1 MANKKISDLA
11 AVATAALS
19 DFLALETASGTKKIT
34 FQNFMSVL
42 TPKTAAAHNAIFRGK
57 DLTGVYTIAQ
67 ISAMITAGTFDDLY
81 IGDYFDVT
89 ISTTYT
95 ASEVVR
101 CVFAGFDTFM
111 NNGDTA
117 LSSHHAAIVTKNCF
131 AATAKMNST
140 NTTGVSQNTDNP
152 VGVSAEAANQKGA
165 YYGSDMNQIV
175 LPVYA
180 AALQT
185 ALSNHIVTRR
195 ALLSDKIGADLQ
207 SNAGAGFTGASS
219 NWAWY
224 DTKLSL
230 LSEMQVYGG
239 NVLSSSFY
247 DTGCDNQQLPL
258 FALDPT
264 AKVCGAGGTGSGGR
278 QWYWLKNVA
287 SAAYFAFVS
296 SFGAS
301 NYDLASHSSGV
312 RPLFVIR

>member
-1 MANKKISDLA
+1 MNVNSIKINNVYHDGEVDLDKLLPD
-11 AVATAALS
+11 ALRTNGIS
-19 DFLALETASGTKKIT
+19 
-34 FQNFMSVL
+34 
-42 TPKTAAAHNAIFRGK
+42 HNAIFRGK
-57 DLTGVYTIAQ
+57 DLTKVYTIAQ
-67 ISAMITAGTFDDLY
+67 MSAMIQAGTFDDLF

-89 ISTTYT
+89 ISTSYT

-101 CVFAGFDTFM
+101 CIYAGFDTYM

-117 LSSHHAAIVTKNCF
+117 LSGHHAAMVTKNCF
-131 AATAKMNST
+131 TATAGMNST
-140 NTTGVSQNTDNP
+140 NTTGVSQNTENP
-152 VGVSAEAANQKGA
+152 VGVSAEAAKQKGA

-247 DTGCDNQQLPL
+247 DTGCANQQLPL

-264 AKVCGAGGTGSGGR
+264 AKVCGVGGTGSGGR

-287 SAAYFAFVS
+287 SAAGFAAVAGS
-296 SFGAS
+296 GNS
-301 NYDLASHSSGV
+301 NYDSASDGTGV
-312 RPLFVIR
+312 RPLFVIT